1 MNGMAAFIEQG
12 LKAAQGAVLDV
23 RAQAG
28 LHLEPD
34 SVSRRVRARVRGRLK
49 VIETIVRRLIILMAA
64 ALDLPPLPQAS
75 PGQTGAAAS
84 APRPALADTVEDVTD
99 TFGTSYGP
107 VHRLNL
113 TGRRTDGLMDWQ
125 DAFAGKGAAQTLVAG
140 PVPAA
145 PLIAHIIALQR
156 LLKDPAPTARRLARH
171 LAQMKARQEPRPVC
185 PPSTGNFRLGAE
197 LGSVASALPGLVSRA
212 VADWPDTS

>member
-1 MNGMAAFIEQG
+1 MHAFIEQG

-49 VIETIVRRLIILMAA
+49 TIETIVRRLIILMAA

-75 PGQTGAAAS
+75 PDQTGAAAS

-113 TGRRTDGLMDWQ
+113 TGRRTAGLMDWQ
-125 DAFAGKGAAQTLVAG
+125 DA
-140 PVPAA
+140 
-145 PLIAHIIALQR
+145 
-156 LLKDPAPTARRLARH
+156 
-171 LAQMKARQEPRPVC
+171 
-185 PPSTGNFRLGAE
+185 
-197 LGSVASALPGLVSRA
+197 
-212 VADWPDTS
+212 

>member
-1 MNGMAAFIEQG
+1 M
-12 LKAAQGAVLDV
+12 
-23 RAQAG
+23 
-28 LHLEPD
+28 
-34 SVSRRVRARVRGRLK
+34 SRRVRARVRGRLK
-49 VIETIVRRLIILMAA
+49 AIETIVRRLIILMAA

-84 APRPALADTVEDVTD
+84 APRPALVDTVEDVTD

-107 VHRLNL
+107 VHRLCL
-113 TGRRTDGLMDWQ
+113 TGRRTAGLMDWQ

-145 PLIAHIIALQR
+145 PLIARIIALQR
-156 LLKDPAPTARRLARH
+156 LLKDPAPAAKRLARH
-171 LAQMKARQEPRPVC
+171 LAQMKARQEPRPIC
-185 PPSTGNFRLGAE
+185 PPIAGTFRLGAE
-197 LGSVASALPGLVSRA
+197 LGTVASALPGLVSRA

>member
-28 LHLEPD
+28 LHLEPE
-34 SVSRRVRARVRGRLK
+34 SVSRRVRARVLGRLK
-49 VIETIVRRLIILMAA
+49 ANETIVRRLIVLMAA
-64 ALDLPPLPQAS
+64 ALDLPSLPQAN
-75 PGQTGAAAS
+75 PDQTGAAAS
-84 APRPALADTVEDVTD
+84 APRPALADNVEDVTD
-99 TFGTSYGP
+99 TFGTSSGP

-113 TGRRTDGLMDWQ
+113 TGRRTAGLMDWQ
-125 DAFAGKGAAQTLVAG
+125 DAFARKGAAQA
-140 PVPAA
+140 PAA
-145 PLIAHIIALQR
+145 
-156 LLKDPAPTARRLARH
+156 KRLARH

-197 LGSVASALPGLVSRA
+197 LGSLASALPGLVSRA
-212 VADWPDTS
+212 VADWTDTS

>member
-12 LKAAQGAVLDV
+12 LRAAQGAVLDV

-49 VIETIVRRLIILMAA
+49 AIETIVRRLIILMAA
-64 ALDLPPLPQAS
+64 ALDLPSLPQAS
-75 PGQTGAAAS
+75 PDPTGAAS

-113 TGRRTDGLMDWQ
+113 TGRRTAGLMDWQ
-125 DAFAGKGAAQTLVAG
+125 DAFAGRG
-140 PVPAA
+140 P
-145 PLIAHIIALQR
+145 R
-156 LLKDPAPTARRLARH
+156 RRLSPGRS
-171 LAQMKARQEPRPVC
+171 RPR
-185 PPSTGNFRLGAE
+185 R
-197 LGSVASALPGLVSRA
+197 
-212 VADWPDTS
+212 